1 MRQEAW
7 IAIKNERTGK
17 AKANKIIDLLQCLT
31 PTRPW
36 ELIKTLTIPILKT
49 TQLIK
54 NIKFIV
60 SVR

>member
-1 MRQEAW
+1 MMRQEAW

-49 TQLIK
+49 T
-54 NIKFIV
+54 
-60 SVR
+60 